1 MIADVIV
8 DLQYGDCGKGKITH
22 ALCARGGY
30 VYVIR
35 YNGGCNAGHTIYHN
49 KQKFITH
56 HIPAGVFF
64 GIKSIIG
71 SGCVV
76 SPKQFFKEIKE
87 IQKQAKAAIND
98 KQAQINDATQPL
110 IENQGSLKKLKELLG
125 KLEGKIEAAT
135 DK

>member
-1 MIADVIV
+1 MSDSIKLLKEEISKIEQQLEIDIKKVSL
-8 DLQYGDCGKGKITH
+8 LQ
-22 ALCARGGY
+22 
-30 VYVIR
+30 
-35 YNGGCNAGHTIYHN
+35 
-49 KQKFITH
+49 Q
-56 HIPAGVFF
+56 
-64 GIKSIIG
+64 
-71 SGCVV
+71 
-76 SPKQFFKEIKE
+76 EIKE